1 MCGQKD
7 FLYVMYEIDNRD
19 FWLNESAVSH
29 CEFDMWTDKKE
40 LVV

>member
-7 FLYVMYEIDNRD
+7 FLYVEIDNRD
-19 FWLNESAVSH
+19 FRVNESAVSR
-29 CEFDMWTDKKE
+29 CEFDMWMDKKE